1 MSKNFYNRIA
11 SNYDTDWS
19 GIYSDTRTISINQ
32 IIEHYNG
39 RKIGCALDLAVGTGN
54 SFFDLDQC
62 MHIKHRTGNDI
73 SSEMLKQAES
83 KIRGPIELVCEDAK
97 NIHSH
102 IPANSQDLI
111 LCHYLFSYLDMDEI
125 LNVAFQLLKPDGV
138 LSMVTTTKKNLLEL
152 STGRFR
158 VTGKLFRVATHLSMV
173 ETPQNHGDC
182 LKILAEHEFEI
193 LAQSSYNKR
202 LYFESFKD
210 VKAWS
215 IDSGWAAQYFDR
227 GFRMKALLGRFIF
240 ASAAILM
247 HPLYPIA
254 AHSDISVVLV
264 KKASLKNTN

>member
-19 GIYSDTRTISINQ
+19 SIYRDTRAMSIHQ
-32 IIEHYNG
+32 IMEHYHG
-39 RKIGCALDLAVGTGN
+39 KPLECALDLAVGTGN
-54 SFFDLDQC
+54 SFFDLDQS
-62 MHIKHRTGNDI
+62 MHIKQRTGNDI

-83 KIRGPIELVCEDAK
+83 KIGGPIKLICDDAK
-97 NIHSH
+97 NIHRH
-102 IPANSQDLI
+102 LPANSQDLI

-125 LNVAFQLLKPDGV
+125 LNAAFQLLKPDGV

-158 VTGKLFRVATHLSMV
+158 VTGKLFRVTKHLSMV
-173 ETPQNHGDC
+173 ETPQDHGEC
-182 LKILAEHEFEI
+182 LKILTEHKFEI
-193 LAQSSYNKR
+193 LAHTNYNKKV
-202 LYFESFKD
+202 YFQSFKD

-227 GFRMKALLGRFIF
+227 GFKMKALLGRFIF

-254 AHSDISVVLV
+254 AHSDISVVLA
-264 KKASLKNTN
+264 KRPA